1 MIASG
6 DRLVPKYDGQ
16 LLAHK
21 PVFSFWTM
29 IAGSSLFGMN
39 EFGMR
44 FFSAV
49 SGLGCVL
56 VVFAMGRSMYGQETG
71 FLAGLILLSSLFY
84 LAVCRSAL
92 MDAHFTFFI
101 SVALWGFW
109 EGFRN
114 PQRSL
119 WWMLLCGAATGL
131 AVFTK
136 GPLGLLLIGAV
147 GLFTLV
153 GARQIRL
160 VFQLHLVVAGLVF
173 LAVAAPWYA
182 AITLKTGLSFVRDF
196 IVGENVYRALK
207 PMQGHGGPVW
217 YYLPVLLMAM
227 LPWSLFI
234 PWAVQ
239 SLWKGV
245 GREKAFLLSW
255 AVIPLVFFSLLGTKL
270 PHYILPT
277 FPVLALICA
286 RALVLSHE
294 DRIRIPGYILPVV
307 CGVGIIL
314 LISGVVGWVV
324 SPALAGWRLTL
335 CFFPLCLGWALAIRV
350 RDKLLRV
357 QLYLVGSSLAFILLA
372 AHVMVPHLD
381 QFRVVHQAATYSA
394 RWAEDKARQDQQ
406 PRLLAHR
413 YREPGM
419 LFYAQRRIP
428 MVDDDTLGQ
437 ALASPEPLLVI
448 ARKEYFEL
456 LPRDLQS
463 RFSIQKSFEGFCE
476 NKGPMTLLLLEPVGQ
491 T

>member
-1 MIASG
+1 MIVSG
-6 DRLVPKYDGQ
+6 DWLVPKYDGQ

-21 PVFSFWTM
+21 PVLSFWAM
-29 IAGSSLFGMN
+29 LAGSSLFGMN

-56 VVFAMGRSMYGQETG
+56 VVFALGRRMYGKETG

-92 MDAHFTFFI
+92 MDAHLTFFI

-109 EGFRN
+109 EGLSS

-136 GPLGLLLIGAV
+136 GPLGLVLIGAV
-147 GLFTLV
+147 GFFTLV
-153 GARQIRL
+153 VARKVRL
-160 VFQLHLVVAGLVF
+160 VLQLHLLSAGLVF
-173 LAVAAPWYA
+173 LVVAGPWYA
-182 AITLKTGLSFVRDF
+182 AITWKTGLSFMRDF
-196 IVGENVYRALK
+196 LVGENVYRALK

-239 SLWKGV
+239 SLWKRN

-255 AVIPLVFFSLLGTKL
+255 ALIPLVFFSLLGTKL

-277 FPVLALICA
+277 FPALALICA
-286 RALVLSHE
+286 RAFVLSDE
-294 DRIRIPGYILPVV
+294 DGIRIPGYILPVV

-314 LISGVVGWVV
+314 LIGGVVGWVV
-324 SPALAGWRLTL
+324 FPALAGWRLPL
-335 CFFPLCLGWALAIRV
+335 CLFPLCLGWVLAISV
-350 RDKLLRV
+350 RDKLSRV
-357 QLYLVGSSLAFILLA
+357 RLCLVGSSLAFILLA

-381 QFRVVHQAATYSA
+381 QFRVVHQTATYAA
-394 RWAEDKARQDQQ
+394 RWAEEKARQDQQ

-419 LFYAQRRIP
+419 LFYARRRIP
-428 MVDDDTLGQ
+428 MVDDDKLEQ
-437 ALASPEPLLVI
+437 ALAVPEPLLVI
-448 ARKEYFEL
+448 ARKKYFER
-456 LPRDLQS
+456 LPRELQS
-463 RFSIQKSFEGFCE
+463 RFNVQKSFEGFCE
-476 NKGPMTLLLLEPVGQ
+476 NKGKMTLLLLEPVSQ